1 MAVTWPMSP
10 ANAERPLFGT
20 KVLDLSRVLA
30 GPYCTMLLADLGADV
45 IKIEPPRGDETRRW
59 GRAVLGDAAAYYF
72 VANRNKWDL
81 VLDLTSAEGRE
92 ILGELITQADVLIHN
107 YTGEISD
114 AFGVDHESVLAKN
127 PDIIYLSVSGF
138 GPEQPERRG
147 YDLVAQALGGIMDVT
162 GDADGPPTKVGVPIA
177 DLSAGLFSAV
187 AVLAGLYGRRNKG
200 SGMRLD
206 VSLYDSTV
214 ALLSNQ
220 AMNWML
226 GGKEGERLGNDH
238 PSVCPYG
245 TYATSDGLIVLA
257 VGTDAQFRSL
267 CEALEMSELADDERF
282 ARNVQRNAYRAE
294 LRAHLEG
301 ALARRT
307 TSDWGSLLDSGGIPN
322 AVVRSV
328 SEALEAPEALSVS
341 DVVHPHYGSVQQV
354 LSPIRIDGRYLAP
367 YMAPPALNEHQ
378 LEILG
383 NEDGT
388 E

>member
-1 MAVTWPMSP
+1 
-10 ANAERPLFGT
+10 
-20 KVLDLSRVLA
+20 
-30 GPYCTMLLADLGADV
+30 
-45 IKIEPPRGDETRRW
+45 
-59 GRAVLGDAAAYYF
+59 
-72 VANRNKWDL
+72 
-81 VLDLTSAEGRE
+81 
-92 ILGELITQADVLIHN
+92 
-107 YTGEISD
+107 
-114 AFGVDHESVLAKN
+114 
-127 PDIIYLSVSGF
+127 
-138 GPEQPERRG
+138 
-147 YDLVAQALGGIMDVT
+147 
-162 GDADGPPTKVGVPIA
+162 
-177 DLSAGLFSAV
+177 
-187 AVLAGLYGRRNKG
+187 
-200 SGMRLD
+200 
-206 VSLYDSTV
+206 
-214 ALLSNQ
+214 
-220 AMNWML
+220 ML